1 MRRLIRRNDNKLRI
15 HPKLW
20 FNVTPS
26 KTKGFEFTS
35 LLGPQKLLLLKK
47 LPSKLVECQ
56 PSEISDVVQQIWK
69 VKIENFIFTT

>member
-1 MRRLIRRNDNKLRI
+1 MIHKLLESIRSCGI
-15 HPKLW
+15 T
-20 FNVTPS
+20 FNVTLN
-26 KTKGFEFTS
+26 KIKGFEFTS